1 MEKEGKA
8 YILASLGKSSGEIPY
23 TAYFARKSYIEQN
36 PAIIQKFTNAIY
48 KGQRWVD
55 THTPEK
61 IAQVIKPHFPDAD
74 TEILTTVVKRYKEQ
88 NTWKK
93 DPILSENDLGVLQK
107 ALKDAGELQKTA
119 PYSEIVTTK
128 FAETAI
134 ENIR

>member
-1 MEKEGKA
+1 M
-8 YILASLGKSSGEIPY
+8 
-23 TAYFARKSYIEQN
+23 
-36 PAIIQKFTNAIY
+36 
-48 KGQRWVD
+48 D

-119 PYSEIVTTK
+119 PYPEIVTTK

>member
-1 MEKEGKA
+1 M
-8 YILASLGKSSGEIPY
+8 
-23 TAYFARKSYIEQN
+23 
-36 PAIIQKFTNAIY
+36 
-48 KGQRWVD
+48 D

-93 DPILSENDLGVLQK
+93 DPILSGNDLGVLQK
-107 ALKDAGELQKTA
+107 ALQDAGELQKTA